1 MSIINGR
8 MVLVGVFST
17 LTMDLLSAVAI
28 RLRLVAPLAPN
39 LIGRWFVS
47 VARAQPYHADIARAA
62 AVNHEL
68 AIAIPI
74 HYTIGVTLAAVYL
87 WAMSELGWPKG
98 DLLVAV
104 AFGLGTS
111 VLPWLLMFPS
121 MGYGFFGAH
130 GPAGTRLFLSSLLSH
145 AFFGLGIWVAIRIL
159 LRS

>member
-87 WAMSELGWPKG
+87 WAISELGWPKG